1 MDNRMASVIIGDLL
15 QETTANVIASTDE
28 HQKDILLD
36 RLEVLEIA
44 FSLACDGD
52 LIDEDPNS

>member
-1 MDNRMASVIIGDLL
+1 MDNRAASVIIGDLL
-15 QETTANVIASTDE
+15 QETSANVIASTDE
-28 HQKDILLD
+28 YRKDMLLD

>member
-15 QETTANVIASTDE
+15 QETSANVIASTDE
-28 HQKDILLD
+28 LRKDMLLD

>member
-1 MDNRMASVIIGDLL
+1 MDNRTAAIIIGDLL
-15 QETTANVIASTDE
+15 QETSANVIASTDE
-28 HQKDILLD
+28 HQKDMLLD

>member
-1 MDNRMASVIIGDLL
+1 MNNRAASVIIGDLL
-15 QETTANVIASTDE
+15 QETSANVIASSDGYR
-28 HQKDILLD
+28 KDMLLD

>member
-1 MDNRMASVIIGDLL
+1 MDNHMAAVIIRDLL
-15 QETTANVIASTDE
+15 RETSANVITSTDE
-28 HQKDILLD
+28 LRKDMLLD

>member
-1 MDNRMASVIIGDLL
+1 MDNHAASVIIGDLL
-15 QETTANVIASTDE
+15 RETSANVIASTDE
-28 HQKDILLD
+28 HRKDMLLG

-44 FSLACDGD
+44 YFLACDGD

>member
-1 MDNRMASVIIGDLL
+1 MASVIIGDLL
-15 QETTANVIASTDE
+15 QETSANVIASTDE
-28 HQKDILLD
+28 LRKDMLLD